1 VQWAL
6 VFFDIELLRCL
17 VYILV
22 QNLSCSGLMLIGFF
36 SVIGAFL
43 LFSSLGWAS
52 YLFSWRFSRL
62 ERVSLRLCVAI
73 LSLLWG
79 LIALFYVFASIGLF
93 FRSVVLPVCVALT
106 LIIHRSW
113 GQGARERLT
122 KDLALGREILGA
134 GGQGWVFFA
143 AALISLRS
151 IRGWLRPPLGWD
163 SLTYH
168 YVKPGRWIQAGGF
181 APELLPDAGRYYEY
195 FPVGGE
201 ILWAWT
207 GLVPHND
214 SLYALAGVA
223 IWLSCALAG
232 YALARRLGASS
243 TSSLYAAAL
252 IVLCPSIGRYATSGY
267 VDNMILLAYL
277 LGVVLA
283 GHFCLTGSLR
293 FAIFASGAFGVALS
307 IKPQAAIW
315 ILVWTLLFL
324 WRSRREPSSRWW
336 RGLVACGMAVSIGA
350 PHYVATW
357 VSTGSPLYPFSGNEQ
372 LANLLANHIPI
383 QQVSSPWWLYLML
396 PLVPLNPG
404 LSLLLLLIL
413 SIDGV
418 ASCLQRANVRP
429 IALLLLVT
437 SLVPVMALFS
447 PQAEAFRA
455 SVWALQLGRYISPFL
470 VALIVFAAQNESP
483 QAQRILRWLIW
494 FQASLLIPFDWSIA
508 DLVCVPLW
516 IIALF
521 ALFLRRTALRLLLLV
536 LFLLGAL
543 FAQKT
548 LRYSFYQG
556 AAQDQITD
564 PHPLR
569 HGSVLSAIWQSLD
582 REQPLRIAVAAGWDG
597 IGHNWYRAP
606 LLGSQLQNLLFYIPI
621 SSDGQVI
628 DYWRPEALSI
638 DVSAWSRRLSEANI
652 EYVVLLPPSPPEA
665 KMIAQHPER
674 FLLELSTPEGGAL
687 YRLLPE

>member
-1 VQWAL
+1 
-6 VFFDIELLRCL
+6 
-17 VYILV
+17 
-22 QNLSCSGLMLIGFF
+22 MLIGLFG
-36 SVIGAFL
+36 VVGAFL
-43 LFSSLGWAS
+43 LFSSLGWVS

-79 LIALFYVFASIGLF
+79 LIALFYVFASVGLF
-93 FRSVVLPVCVALT
+93 FRGVVLPVCVALA
-106 LIIHRSW
+106 LVIHRTW

-122 KDLALGREILGA
+122 KDLALARELLVTVR
-134 GGQGWVFFA
+134 QGWLFFA
-143 AALISLRS
+143 AAVISLRS
-151 IRGWLRPPLGWD
+151 IRGLLRPPLAWD

-168 YVKPGRWIQAGGF
+168 HVKPGRWIQAGGF

-223 IWLSCALAG
+223 IWLGGALAG
-232 YALARRLGASS
+232 YALARLLGASS

-267 VDNMILLAYL
+267 VDNVILLAYL
-277 LGVVLA
+277 LGVVFA

-293 FAIFASGAFGVALS
+293 FAVFASGAFGVALS

-315 ILVWTLLFL
+315 ILLWIFLFL
-324 WRSRREPSSRWW
+324 WRSRREPLSRWW
-336 RGLVACGMAVSIGA
+336 RGLVACGLAVSIGA
-350 PHYVATW
+350 PHYIATW

-372 LANLLANHIPI
+372 LANLLANHIPL
-383 QQVSSPWWLYLML
+383 QQVSGPWWLYLML

-404 LSLLLLLIL
+404 LSLPLLLVL
-413 SIDGV
+413 SVAGV
-418 ASCLQRANVRP
+418 ASCLRRADVRP
-429 IALLLLVT
+429 VALLLLAT

-455 SVWALQLGRYISPFL
+455 SVWALQLGRYIAPFL

-483 QAQRILRWLIW
+483 QAQRILHWLIW
-494 FQASLLIPFDWSIA
+494 LQAFLLIPFDWSIA

-516 IIALF
+516 VIALL
-521 ALFLRRTALRLLLLV
+521 ALSLRRTAPRLLLLV

-548 LRYSFYQG
+548 LRYSFYRD
-556 AAQDQITD
+556 AAQDQFNE
-564 PHPLR
+564 HLLR

-582 REQPLRIAVAAGWDG
+582 REQPIRIAVAAGWDG

-621 SSDGQVI
+621 STNGQVI
-628 DYWRPEALSI
+628 DYWRPEALSV
-638 DVSAWSRRLSEANI
+638 DVSAWSRRLSEADI

-665 KMIAQHPER
+665 KMIEQHPER